1 MQYSWKRYGGY
12 EVSTHGDKRFSA
24 LCALMPDGR
33 SIEMHYQCDVKGYD
47 KGGTNWRL
55 GKGKPPLNPVSKEYL
70 WDEYISLWW
79 QWAEANPELINE
91 LKVHADKYNG
101 VLSDKFATTPINQAR
116 ALSTIL
122 NYM

>member
-79 QWAEANPELINE
+79 QWAEANPELMNE

-116 ALSTIL
+116 VLSTIL

>member
-79 QWAEANPELINE
+79 QWAEANPELMNE

-101 VLSDKFATTPINQAR
+101 VFSDKFATTPINQAR
-116 ALSTIL
+116 VLSTIL